1 MKRDTASA
9 RQNLVLHRG
18 TMVMLGLLVVQFGV
32 GMYLN
37 LFVTVPK
44 SHPGTGE
51 SYLPSIPW
59 ALAGGDGVALAIHVA
74 VWILLTLG
82 AVALVVRG
90 AMSRRRAPIIG
101 NSLGLLFV
109 LFAGSGGLTFLNR
122 GGDDHESLLMALT
135 FMLALGAYA
144 ITLFVD
150 RPATKTS
157 T

>member
-1 MKRDTASA
+1 MKSEDKIA
-9 RQNLVLHRG
+9 RQNLVLQRG
-18 TMVMLGLLVVQFGV
+18 TMVMLGLLVVQFAV

-37 LFVTVPK
+37 LFVTLPE
-44 SHPGTGE
+44 SHPGTGD

-59 ALAGGDGVALAIHVA
+59 AVAGGAGVALAVHVV
-74 VWILLTLG
+74 VWVLLTLG

-122 GGDDHESLLMALT
+122 GGDDHESLLMALS

-144 ITLFVD
+144 ITLYVD
-150 RPATKTS
+150 RPALAK
-157 T
+157 